1 MSLLQIYAIQ
11 KLWRTQVVDRL
22 GGPDGAALATNA
34 TDGFLYVP
42 SMAGSPTGTPV
53 VKAGTLPI
61 VIDSTHNRLL
71 FYSSGAWRAVG
82 LP

>member
-22 GGPDGAALATNA
+22 GGDDGAALATTA

-42 SMAGSPTGTPV
+42 SMPGSPTGVPV
-53 VKAGTLPI
+53 TKTGLAPI
-61 VIDSTHNRLL
+61 VIDSANNRLL
-71 FYSSGAWRAVG
+71 FYSGGHWRAVG

>member
-22 GGPDGAALATNA
+22 GGTDGTALATNA

-42 SMAGSPTGTPV
+42 SMAGSPTGVPV
-53 VKAGTLPI
+53 TKAGLLPI
-61 VIDSTHNRLL
+61 VIDSTNNRLL

>member
-22 GGPDGAALATNA
+22 GGTDGTALATNA

-42 SMAGSPTGTPV
+42 SMAGSPTGVPV
-53 VKAGTLPI
+53 TKDGLLPI
-61 VIDSTHNRLL
+61 VIDSTNNRLL

>member
-1 MSLLQIYAIQ
+1 MAELQIYAPQ
-11 KLWRTQVVDRL
+11 KLWRTQIVDRL
-22 GGPDGAALATNA
+22 GADAATLATDA

-53 VKAGTLPI
+53 TKPGLLPI
-61 VIDSTHNRLL
+61 VIDSLNNRLL
-71 FYSSGAWRAVG
+71 FYSSGAWRAAG

>member
-1 MSLLQIYAIQ
+1 MSVLQIYNPQ
-11 KLWRTQVVDRL
+11 QNWRKQVVDRL
-22 GGPDGAALATNA
+22 GAGSAALATDA

-42 SMAGSPTGTPV
+42 SMAGSPTGTPAT
-53 VKAGTLPI
+53 KPGLLPI
-61 VIDSTHNRLL
+61 VIDSTNNRLL